1 MEKDHLEIVLEDIRG
16 KFELVLEGHDGLRKE
31 IQDTRQELCEKVN
44 LVDFKV
50 EALNQKIDSV
60 EDKLIQKI
68 DSVKDKLDK
77 KIDSVKDRLIQKIDT
92 LESSIKS
99 EIQGVEKKVAAAAAD
114 LSAHRADT
122 EVHTKVYKVSE

>member
-31 IQDTRQELCEKVN
+31 IQDTRQELCEKIN

-68 DSVKDKLDK
+68 D
-77 KIDSVKDRLIQKIDT
+77 T

-99 EIQGVEKKVAAAAAD
+99 EIQGVEKKVDAVVAD